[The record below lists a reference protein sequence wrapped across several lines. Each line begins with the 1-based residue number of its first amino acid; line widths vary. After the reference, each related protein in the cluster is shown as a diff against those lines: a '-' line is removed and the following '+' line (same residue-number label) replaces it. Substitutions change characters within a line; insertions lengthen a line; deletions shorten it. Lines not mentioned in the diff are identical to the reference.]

1 MSDIIDF
8 NDIDDDYSGSLE
20 LVSNYTVKSKES
32 IRKQL
37 ERDIRRFIRKG
48 GKIDEIE
55 NQIVAPRYNQVGF
68 TREGMTGSF
77 HAFSRDSI

>member
-8 NDIDDDYSGSLE
+8 PDIDDDYSGSLE

-37 ERDIRRFIRKG
+37 EKDMKRFFRKG
-48 GKIDEIE
+48 GKIEHCDA
-55 NQIVAPRYNQVGF
+55 QPFVQSSRAVGF
-68 TREGMTGSF
+68 NREGMTGSF
-77 HAFSRDSI
+77 HAFSRDSV